1 MNDGLSFNNTV
12 TYRLYDTEGNLKD
25 EQVTHNKTQ
34 DAVLAEVI
42 DALDTS
48 GSNDDIITMAIGTG
62 TGQATSDT
70 ALSSLSSYE
79 TGAAVSATQ
88 GNKAKTGDKVTFST
102 TFESKGSWAIEEAGL
117 STAADGA
124 SGLMFYD
131 DSISTAMTS
140 GDTLQIDWEVSV
152 S

>member
-1 MNDGLSFNNTV
+1 MNEGLSFCNTV
-12 TYRLYDTEGNLKD
+12 TYRLYDPEGNLKD
-25 EQVTHNKTQ
+25 TQVTHNQAQ
-34 DAVLAEVI
+34 DAVLAAVI
-42 DALDTS
+42 DDLDT
-48 GSNDDIITMAIGTG
+48 DIITMAIGIG
-62 TGQATSDT
+62 NGQATSDT
-70 ALSSLSSYE
+70 ALSSISSYE
-79 TGAAVSATQ
+79 TGAAVTATQ
-88 GNKAKTGDKVTFST
+88 GNKVKTGDKVTFSA
-102 TFESKGSWAIEEAGL
+102 TFEAKGSWAIEEAGL

>member
-1 MNDGLSFNNTV
+1 MNDGLSFCNTV
-12 TYRLYDTEGNLKD
+12 TYRVYDPDGNLKD
-25 EQVTHNKTQ
+25 EQVTHNQTQ

-42 DALDTS
+42 DALDA
-48 GSNDDIITMAIGTG
+48 GSSNDIITMAIGTG

-70 ALSSLSSYE
+70 ALSSISSYE
-79 TGAAVSATQ
+79 TGAAVTATQ
-88 GNKAKTGDKVTFST
+88 GNKVKTGDKVTFSA
-102 TFESKGSWAIEEAGL
+102 TFEAKGSWAIEEAGL